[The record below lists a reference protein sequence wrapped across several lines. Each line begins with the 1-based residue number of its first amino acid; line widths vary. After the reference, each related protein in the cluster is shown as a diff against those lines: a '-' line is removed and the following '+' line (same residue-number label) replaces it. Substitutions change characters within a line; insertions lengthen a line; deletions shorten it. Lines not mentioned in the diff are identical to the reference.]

1 MTDLERQRL
10 DIIEKFLEARLN
22 YLRRASGLSPHEQ
35 NEFALLGEW
44 ATKLAEA
51 HIEAMKHEQAEE
63 EDD

>member
-10 DIIEKFLEARLN
+10 HLIEQFLEGRLN
-22 YLRRASGLSPHEQ
+22 YLRRPSGLSPHEQ
-35 NEFALLGEW
+35 NEVALLGEW

-51 HIEAMKHEQAEE
+51 HVEAMKHEQAEE

>member
-1 MTDLERQRL
+1 MTGLERQRL
-10 DIIEKFLEARLN
+10 HLIEKVLEARLN
-22 YLRRASGLSPHEQ
+22 YLRRASGLSPHDQ

-51 HIEAMKHEQAEE
+51 HVEVMKSEQAEE